1 MIKEILS
8 HLIKV
13 KTGILKN
20 ENENEETEKIKK
32 KTGRFN
38 RLMSVLNKMAKEKN
52 PEIRK
57 WANQVINS
65 QELENLS
72 KESEDEKIKMNKFV
86 ALIQKKIENFKEA
99 FHQQSLNPQINLGE
113 LLKLF
118 FLNEILNLFMSFKK
132 IKKRFTTN
140 HGR

>member
-38 RLMSVLNKMAKEKN
+38 RLMSVLNKMAEEKN

-113 LLKLF
+113 LLKLSF
-118 FLNEILNLFMSFKK
+118 FK
-132 IKKRFTTN
+132 
-140 HGR
+140 